1 MDETKEQ
8 KRKRKQEKKE
18 KKKRKRDSLESIS
31 SAGHEN
37 ERSQEQSINKDCAEK
52 DGNSLQFKNLSIL
65 LSLDPSAMY
74 DIKRETERAVQSML
88 LKYSDG
94 LGGILLGYD
103 NLKVDKK
110 KNGGETGRILN
121 EMPHIHFYVTCRA
134 LVFTPTA
141 GKYMT
146 GMISET
152 FPSHVGVLV
161 HDLFNATISAD
172 HLRESGFTFDVDLN
186 EWVRED
192 TMAPIV
198 VGDALKFYVDK
209 IHEYYGV
216 LSLECTK
223 PTAI

>member
-1 MDETKEQ
+1 MGDQIIGTKMDETKEQ
-8 KRKRKQEKKE
+8 KRKRKQ

-37 ERSQEQSINKDCAEK
+37 ERSQGQSINKDCAEK

-152 FPSHVGVLV
+152 FP
-161 HDLFNATISAD
+161 
-172 HLRESGFTFDVDLN
+172 
-186 EWVRED
+186 
-192 TMAPIV
+192 
-198 VGDALKFYVDK
+198 
-209 IHEYYGV
+209 
-216 LSLECTK
+216 
-223 PTAI
+223 